1 MYAKQQAVPNGEHC
15 KYERGYT
22 MNKKVYHTL
31 EYYKILD
38 MLAGYAACEETR
50 KRCLALTPLTDKAEI
65 EQLQTT
71 TADALS
77 RLYKGSGIS
86 FAGVH
91 NINGPLKRLD
101 IGGTLNTTEL
111 LMISSLLEVA
121 KRAKS
126 YDRSDHAD
134 DKTDSLSPLFSQIEP
149 LTPLHEEIRRCIIG
163 EDEIAD
169 DASPAL
175 SKIRKSIRGMNDRIH
190 AQLTS
195 LMNNT
200 TTRSFLQ
207 DAVIT
212 MRDGRYCLPVK
223 AEAKTSVPGMVHDQ
237 SSSGS
242 TLFIEPMAVVNLNN
256 ELREL
261 FLKEQEEINAILAD
275 LSNRVAENANGI
287 RQDYAVLA
295 ELDFIFAK
303 AQLAKSYNGVAPI
316 FNEEGRIN
324 IRKGRHPLLDPKKV
338 VPIDVRLGDEFRQL
352 IVTGPNTGGKT
363 VSLKTVG
370 LLTLMGQAGLH
381 IPAGDRSE
389 LSIFHEIYADI
400 GDEQSIEQSLST
412 FSSHMT
418 NIVRILKNADD
429 RSLCLFD
436 ELCAGTDPT
445 EGAALAISIL
455 HKLHQ
460 YGATTMATTHYSE
473 LKVYAL
479 STEGVENACCEFDV
493 ETLSPTYRL
502 LIGIPGKSNAFAI
515 SSKLGLAENIIED
528 AKSRLSDKD
537 VDFED
542 MLANLEASRIT
553 IEKEQL
559 EIQKYKAE
567 IEQLKQ
573 RLTTKNER
581 LDASRDDILRKANE
595 EAYQILKE
603 AKDLADETIRNFNKY
618 GQGQAPMSKME
629 KERSKVRDKMSASEK
644 NLSMK
649 KKETVNHKVP
659 KKLRVGDSVKVLS
672 MNLKGTVHTL
682 PNAKGDLYVQMGILR
697 SLVNIKDLVLIDD
710 DAASPIARK
719 YGGSGSGKIKMSKSA
734 SVSTEIN
741 LIGMTVDE
749 AIAHLDKYL
758 DDAYLAHLPSVRI
771 VHGKGTGALRNA
783 VQAHLRRQKY
793 VKSFH
798 AGAAGEGD
806 AGVTIAEFD

>member
-1 MYAKQQAVPNGEHC
+1 
-15 KYERGYT
+15 
-22 MNKKVYHTL
+22 MNQKVYHTL

-38 MLAGYAACEETR
+38 MLAGYASCEETR
-50 KRCLALTPLTDKAEI
+50 KRALALTPITDAAEI
-65 EQLQTT
+65 EHLQQTT
-71 TADALS
+71 SDALS

-86 FAGVH
+86 FAGIH
-91 NINGPLKRLD
+91 NVNASLKRLD
-101 IGGTLNTTEL
+101 IGGSLNTTEL
-111 LMISSLLEVA
+111 LHICSLLEVA
-121 KRAKS
+121 KRAKA
-126 YDRSDHAD
+126 YDRSDRAD

-149 LTPLHEEIRRCIIG
+149 LSPLLEEIKRCVIG

-175 SKIRKSIRGMNDRIH
+175 FKIRKSIRGMNDRIH
-190 AQLTS
+190 AQLTN

-200 TTRSFLQ
+200 TTRNFLQ

-261 FLKEQEEINAILAD
+261 FLKEQDEINVILAD

-287 RQDYAVLA
+287 RQDYSVLA

-316 FNEEGRIN
+316 FNEEGRIH
-324 IRKGRHPLLDPKKV
+324 IRKGRHPLLDTKKV
-338 VPIDVRLGDEFRQL
+338 VPIDVRLGEDFRQL

-370 LLTLMGQAGLH
+370 LLTLMGQSGLH
-381 IPAGDRSE
+381 IPAADRSE
-389 LSIFHEIYADI
+389 LAIFHEIFADI

-418 NIVRILKNADD
+418 NIVKILDQADD

-479 STEGVENACCEFDV
+479 STPGVENACCEFNV

-515 SSKLGLAENIIED
+515 SSKLGLAANIIDD

-559 EIQKYKAE
+559 EIKKYKAE
-567 IEQLKQ
+567 VENLKKK
-573 RLTTKNER
+573 LTDKNEK
-581 LDASRDDILRKANE
+581 LDARRDEILRKANE
-595 EAYQILKE
+595 EAVQILKE

-629 KERSKVRDKMSASEK
+629 KERSKVRDKMNKSEK

-649 KKETVNHKVP
+649 KKEMINHKVP
-659 KKLRVGDSVKVLS
+659 KKLRIGDSVKVLS

-697 SLVNIKDLVLIDD
+697 SLVNINDLVLIDD
-710 DAASPIARK
+710 ESTSPIAKK
-719 YGGSGSGKIKMSKSA
+719 YGGGSSSGKIKMSKSA

-758 DDAYLAHLPSVRI
+758 DDAYIAHLPSVRI
-771 VHGKGTGALRNA
+771 VHGKGTGALRSA
-783 VQAHLRRQKY
+783 VHAHLKRQKY
-793 VKSFH
+793 VKSFRL
-798 AGAAGEGD
+798 GEAGEGD
-806 AGVTIAEFD
+806 AGVTIAEFE

>member
-1 MYAKQQAVPNGEHC
+1 
-15 KYERGYT
+15 
-22 MNKKVYHTL
+22 MNQKVYHTL

-38 MLAGYAACEETR
+38 MLAGYASCEETR
-50 KRCLALTPLTDKAEI
+50 KRALALTPITDAAEI
-65 EQLQTT
+65 EHLQQTT
-71 TADALS
+71 SDALS

-86 FAGVH
+86 FAGIH
-91 NINGPLKRLD
+91 NVNASLKRLN
-101 IGGTLNTTEL
+101 IGGSLNTTEL
-111 LMISSLLEVA
+111 LHICSLLEVA
-121 KRAKS
+121 KRAKA
-126 YDRSDHAD
+126 YDRSDRAD

-149 LTPLHEEIRRCIIG
+149 LSPLLEEIKRCVIG

-175 SKIRKSIRGMNDRIH
+175 FKIRKSIRGMNDRIH
-190 AQLTS
+190 AQLTN

-200 TTRSFLQ
+200 TTRNYLQ

-261 FLKEQEEINAILAD
+261 FLKEQDEINVILAD

-287 RQDYAVLA
+287 RQDYSVLA

-316 FNEEGRIN
+316 FNEEGRIH
-324 IRKGRHPLLDPKKV
+324 IRKGRHPLLDTKKV
-338 VPIDVRLGDEFRQL
+338 VPIDVRLGEDFRQL

-370 LLTLMGQAGLH
+370 LLTLMGQSGLH
-381 IPAGDRSE
+381 IPAADRSE
-389 LSIFHEIYADI
+389 LAIFHEIFADI

-418 NIVRILKNADD
+418 NIVKILDQADD

-479 STEGVENACCEFDV
+479 STPGVENACCEFNI

-515 SSKLGLAENIIED
+515 SSKLGLAANIIDD

-559 EIQKYKAE
+559 EIKKYKAE
-567 IEQLKQ
+567 VENLKKK
-573 RLTTKNER
+573 LTDKNEK
-581 LDASRDDILRKANE
+581 LDARRDEILRKANE
-595 EAYQILKE
+595 EAVQILKE

-629 KERSKVRDKMSASEK
+629 KERSKVRDKMNKSEK

-649 KKETVNHKVP
+649 KKEMINHKVP
-659 KKLRVGDSVKVLS
+659 KKLRIGDSVKVLS

-697 SLVNIKDLVLIDD
+697 SLVNINDLVLIDD
-710 DAASPIARK
+710 ESTSPIAKK
-719 YGGSGSGKIKMSKSA
+719 YGGGSSSGKIKMSKSA

-758 DDAYLAHLPSVRI
+758 DDAYIAHLPSVRI
-771 VHGKGTGALRNA
+771 VHGKGTGALRSA
-783 VQAHLRRQKY
+783 VHAHLKRQKY
-793 VKSFH
+793 VKSFRL
-798 AGAAGEGD
+798 GEAGEGD
-806 AGVTIAEFD
+806 AGVTIAEFE